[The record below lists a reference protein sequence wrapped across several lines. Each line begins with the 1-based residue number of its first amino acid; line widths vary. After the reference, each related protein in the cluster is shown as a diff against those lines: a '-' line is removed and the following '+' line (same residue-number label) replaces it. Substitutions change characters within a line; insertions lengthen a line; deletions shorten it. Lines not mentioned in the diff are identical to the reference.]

1 MTSDVLRFVEKHS
14 IPKASFCGHSL
25 SGWLFTRFATL
36 FPDRVES
43 LTLLDINPVEAPQ
56 YPIAPIIL
64 QLQETLESIRKEK
77 PSDLKQARKY
87 ADELLAKTIPDAEV
101 RNHFKDSLIVR
112 DDQIDFR

>member
-1 MTSDVLRFVEKHS
+1 M
-14 IPKASFCGHSL
+14 
-25 SGWLFTRFATL
+25 
-36 FPDRVES
+36 
-43 LTLLDINPVEAPQ
+43 
-56 YPIAPIIL
+56 APIIL